1 MSTAESELDVTALV
15 DRFTLKAFVEACL
28 VLEEGVASL
37 KDIDLGMMAGAGI
50 IPPPFARA
58 DQLGLDAVLARLER
72 AAREWGEAYEP
83 PVILRRL
90 VAQGRLGVSTGQGFF
105 PYARPD
111 GGWEEQPVKLET
123 RGELALAWL
132 DRPPANSISP
142 EVVAA
147 LRSLWEAVDRLGHDP
162 RARVRLGQPDA
173 VLRRG
178 RHQGVH
184 DHGRRGGP
192 RAARRDAR
200 PPA

>member
-1 MSTAESELDVTALV
+1 M
-15 DRFTLKAFVEACL
+15 
-28 VLEEGVASL
+28 LEERVASL

-123 RGELALAWL
+123 RGDVALAWL
-132 DRPPANSISP
+132 DHPPGEFDLARGRRR
-142 EVVAA
+142 AA
-147 LRSLWEAVDRLGHDP
+147 LAVGGGDRLGHDP

-173 VLRRG
+173 VLRRATS
-178 RHQGVH
+178 
-184 DHGRRGGP
+184 RRSRP
-192 RAARRDAR
+192 WTPRRAAHCSTRCTASCVTWSAPRW
-200 PPA
+200 